1 MTALPRRNW
10 TEDEV
15 TLALALYVQI
25 PFSKLSSRNPRIV
38 AFADAVGR
46 TPSSVAM
53 KLVNLAHLDPK
64 LKARGVSGMSNGSRT
79 DRLVWE
85 RFIGADAQVA
95 DLAPLFNEADG
106 AAARLSVA
114 ESAYVLEPPKD
125 EDSPIDAYLSQLAA
139 ASERTALV
147 RVRVH
152 QDMFR
157 NAVLSSYRGRCAI
170 TGLGDAGV
178 IEAAH
183 ILPWSE
189 GKAFRLQPSNGI
201 ALSATMHRAFDADL
215 IGITPDFR
223 VEVSKRLLGAA
234 AEGSP
239 GQLLLEAVNGREIML
254 PDRFQPNRDFLSD
267 RYREFRKAA

>member
-53 KLVNLAHLDPK
+53 KLVNLAQLDPK

-178 IEAAH
+178 IEAAPH
-183 ILPWSE
+183 PAVERGEGLPPAAKQRHRALGHDAPGVRRRPHRNHS
-189 GKAFRLQPSNGI
+189 RLQG
-201 ALSATMHRAFDADL
+201 
-215 IGITPDFR
+215 G
-223 VEVSKRLLGAA
+223 G
-234 AEGSP
+234 
-239 GQLLLEAVNGREIML
+239 LEAAPRRRRGG
-254 PDRFQPNRDFLSD
+254 LS
-267 RYREFRKAA
+267 RPAAP